1 MKGKKKA
8 MKRKEIME
16 AFSRSFFFRVFVLF
30 AFLCRCQ
37 SKRGGRPRYDRER
50 CLLLPEGRLFYSSPL
65 FGGVHSAV
73 GGYLRPGI
81 CPVEEQQLGFG
92 ARIVKESDGFAWF
105 LALHEPMASSRWE
118 PHPLKRVSDNLR
130 RIHFGDDLRIEPF
143 RLANW
148 IDWNSKTVGSLPNL
162 CNSPTRTSET
172 VLEISPK
179 RSQKILKVDE

>member
-1 MKGKKKA
+1 

-92 ARIVKESDGFAWF
+92 ARIVKESDGFA
-105 LALHEPMASSRWE
+105 
-118 PHPLKRVSDNLR
+118 
-130 RIHFGDDLRIEPF
+130 
-143 RLANW
+143 
-148 IDWNSKTVGSLPNL
+148 
-162 CNSPTRTSET
+162 
-172 VLEISPK
+172 
-179 RSQKILKVDE
+179 